1 MSNKTMNPGNTQ
13 YYADRW
19 NGYINLT
26 KAKKFPIFISKYHY
40 LHSDKESYELAII
53 YKNNTTN
60 ETILQDE
67 AYDVKIDV
75 EPYSGAG
82 MYAELNIQANFEYKM
97 DRLFPNPAYGML
109 PIFGLKR
116 KGKWSDSAVIKN

>member
-1 MSNKTMNPGNTQ
+1 MNPDNAQ

-26 KAKKFPIFISKYHY
+26 KAKKFPIFVSKYHF
-40 LHSDKESYELAII
+40 LQSDKESYKLATI
-53 YKNNTTN
+53 YTNSTAN
-60 ETILQDE
+60 ETINYQDE
-67 AYDVKIDV
+67 AFDVKIDV